1 MSKTVL
7 NGAGAIADTFD
18 GSVANAAGS
27 LTVHSIYV
35 KDLSFEAPHSPQIF
49 HQSWKPKVD
58 FDLQMGS
65 QILSEVEHIY
75 EVVLHLTVTV
85 KLGEGEQEQAAFLID
100 LQQAGAFT
108 AQNFSEQGLKQV
120 LATTAATLIFP
131 YARETITSLAT
142 RGGFPQLI
150 LPPIDFDVMYAHHL
164 NTQDSVSPSELK
176 RTVQE

>member
-1 MSKTVL
+1 MGKTLL
-7 NGAGAIADTFD
+7 NSAGPITDTGAVGRQEK
-18 GSVANAAGS
+18 GPQ

-65 QILSEVEHIY
+65 QVLSEEEHIY

-85 KLGEGEQEQAAFLID
+85 KLGEEAEEQSAFLID
-100 LQQAGAFT
+100 LQQAGAFS
-108 AQNFSEQGLKQV
+108 AQNFSAQELQQV

-150 LPPIDFDVMYAHHL
+150 MPPIDFDAMYAHHV
-164 NTQDSVSPSELK
+164 NSQSAVNQSELE
-176 RTVQE
+176 RTVEK